1 MPGGGVADWKPLEFN
16 VQRNLRDGEF
26 LNASFALLAA
36 GPPRLSHMGVPLNRQ
51 GAGASVDGL
60 SQVAMPIGLVQNF
73 AISHNR
79 SYSRIFEIGSD
90 RSMWLPGRA
99 VGQATMGRVLYHGW
113 SLLRTLYAW
122 YRDAEGPHTIEQLFP
137 FDSAGIAGIVP
148 HDVKVPAGYDN
159 FFINLASDLFTQPIG
174 LLFLLQD
181 NNEVGYGAV
190 YLEAVQVPNH
200 ALATDAQGLIF
211 QESAALQFERALA
224 VRVSGSSL
232 ASSVRGA
239 LDAVA

>member
-1 MPGGGVADWKPLEFN
+1 MNGTAT
-16 VQRNLRDGEF
+16 
-26 LNASFALLAA
+26 LAA
-36 GPPRLSHMGVPLNRQ
+36 TAAMIGVVHTLTGPDHYVPF
-51 GAGASVDGL
+51 
-60 SQVAMPIGLVQNF
+60 VAM
-73 AISHNR
+73 
-79 SYSRIFEIGSD
+79 SR
-90 RSMWLPGRA
+90 
-99 VGQATMGRVLYHGW
+99 VGGW

-122 YRDAEGPHTIEQLFP
+122 YRDAQSPHTIEQLFP
-137 FDSAGIAGIVP
+137 FDSSGIAGIVP
-148 HDVKVPAGYDN
+148 HNVKVPAGYDN
-159 FFINLASDLFTQPIG
+159 FFINLASDLFNQPIG

-232 ASSVRGA
+232 ASTVLGS